1 MMQPSKRILLLLVGW
16 FFVAVGAVGI
26 FLPVLPTTP
35 FLLISLWAFSQSSER
50 FHDWLYNHKVF
61 GPPLQDW
68 SRYGVIPVRAKF
80 IAVGT
85 MTVSALLVITFSSTP
100 WYGLVAML
108 ALMGFGAGFVLTRPS
123 KPRAGISPPEKQ
135 SP

>member
-1 MMQPSKRILLLLVGW
+1 MMQPSKKILLLLIGW

-50 FHDWLYNHKVF
+50 FHDWLYNHKIF

-68 SRYGVIPVRAKF
+68 SKHGVIPPRAKF
-80 IAVGT
+80 VAVGT
-85 MTVSALLVITFSSTP
+85 MAVSAILVITFSSTP

-123 KPRAGISPPEKQ
+123 KPRPETD
-135 SP
+135 

>member
-16 FFVAVGAVGI
+16 FFVAVGAIGI

-68 SRYGVIPVRAKF
+68 SKYGVIPLRAKVV
-80 IAVGT
+80 AVGT
-85 MTVSALLVITFSSTP
+85 MTISAILVIAFSNTP

-123 KPRAGISPPEKQ
+123 RPRPDMSPSEDQ
-135 SP
+135 NS

>member
-123 KPRAGISPPEKQ
+123 KPRLGASSSEEQ
-135 SP
+135 SS